1 MAKYIGP
8 TCRLCRREATKLFLK
23 GTKCSTDKCPF
34 NRRAYSPGQHGK
46 TRPKLSDYGV
56 QLREKQKVKRLYG
69 LLERQFRLYFL
80 RAEKARG
87 VTGHTLLQLL
97 ERRLDNVVFR
107 LCLASS
113 RAQARQMVRHG
124 HIYVNDRRINIPSY
138 LVKEADTIQV
148 KAGQKFLKTV
158 KDTVELVKERGVP
171 VWITADHEN
180 LKGTVNRLPQ
190 REDIKFPVKEQ
201 LIVELYSK

>member
-1 MAKYIGP
+1 MAKYTGP
-8 TCRLCRREATKLFLK
+8 TCRLCRREAMKLFLK

-34 NRRAYSPGQHGK
+34 NRRGYPPGQHGK
-46 TRPKLSDYGV
+46 SRSKLSNYGI
-56 QLREKQKVKRLYG
+56 QLREKQKVKRIYG
-69 LLERQFRLYFL
+69 LLERQFELYFL

-87 VTGHTLLQLL
+87 ITGHTLLQLL

-107 LCLASS
+107 LCLAAS

-148 KAGQKFLKTV
+148 KAGQKFLKAV
-158 KDTVELVKERGVP
+158 KDTIELVEERGVP
-171 VWITADHEN
+171 VWMSADHEN
-180 LKGTVNRLPQ
+180 LMGKVSRFPQ
-190 REDIKFPVKEQ
+190 RKDIQFPVKEQ